1 MAKPNRTAYARNN
14 AAWLIP
20 VFGAVLLLGILLQN
34 IFAMAGGVFGLI
46 WVARAVW
53 KRQ

>member
-1 MAKPNRTAYARNN
+1 MAKPNRAAYARKH

-34 IFAMAGGVFGLI
+34 TLGMIGGAFGLI
-46 WVARAVW
+46 WVALAVW
-53 KRQ
+53 KR